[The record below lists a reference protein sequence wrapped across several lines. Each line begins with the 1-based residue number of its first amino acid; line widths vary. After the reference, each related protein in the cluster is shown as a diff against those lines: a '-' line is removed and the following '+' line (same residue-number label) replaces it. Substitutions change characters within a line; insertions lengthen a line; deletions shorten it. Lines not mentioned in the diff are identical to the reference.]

1 MLLVMRD
8 SQTAP
13 GRLELVRTF
22 VNSRDIEED
31 TDELADTDSALA
43 WMREQGMV
51 EAGGDLELSE
61 ADRKRLVAVRERL
74 REMLLANNTKQPP
87 PRSTLDALNE
97 RAGDLTLRVR
107 FDPDASELL
116 PAERGVDGALA
127 ELLAIVHAAIGDG
140 SWGRLKACLA
150 ADCQWAFYDRS
161 RNRSATWCQMG
172 ACGNRSKARAFRA
185 RQQGQSA
192 DGDG

>member
-51 EAGGDLELSE
+51 EAGGDLELSN
-61 ADRKRLVAVRERL
+61 ADRERLVAIRERL

-87 PRSTLDALNE
+87 PRSTLEGLNE
-97 RAGDLTLRVR
+97 RAGELPLKVR
-107 FDPDASELL
+107 FEPDSSELL
-116 PAERGVDGALA
+116 PADRGVDGALA
-127 ELLAIVHAAIGDG
+127 ELLAIVHAAIGDD

-185 RQQGQSA
+185 RRQGP
-192 DGDG
+192 DGDGDG

>member
-13 GRLELVRTF
+13 GKLELVRAF

-31 TDELADTDSALA
+31 TDELADAASAQSWL
-43 WMREQGMV
+43 RDQGMV
-51 EAGGDLELSE
+51 DAGAELELTE
-61 ADRKRLVAVRERL
+61 ADRERLVAVRERL

-87 PRSTLDALNE
+87 PRSTLEALNE
-97 RAGDLTLRVR
+97 RAGDLKLRVR
-107 FDPDASELL
+107 FDSDASELL
-116 PAERGVDGALA
+116 PADRGVDAALA
-127 ELLAIVHAAIGDG
+127 ELLATVHAAIGDG

-185 RQQGQSA
+185 RRQGQS
-192 DGDG
+192 G